1 MPWYT
6 GLDRVAKSTGRPV
19 ELVDGW
25 KSHGH
30 GPMNSVKS
38 IICHHTAGP
47 DNGKNYP
54 SYGTVRNGRPG
65 LPGPLAQLGI
75 GRDGTIYVFGAGV
88 AYHAGKVT
96 STKYNNWNALGIEAE
111 NNGTGEKWGDELM
124 ESYVLLVRALI
135 DEFKLPLSAVL
146 GHKEVCKPRGRKI
159 DPNFDMDAFRAAV
172 KRGYWKKGGGKPS
185 PAPAKPVE
193 SKPAPAKAKPAG
205 KEWPDVPMKVNGSK
219 TKEWDRAWREL
230 LAAVGYKD
238 KDLTK
243 NFQNWLKDH
252 GEYKGLVDS
261 SFGSMTV
268 KALQSFLKD
277 KGLYKGLIDGK
288 RQKMTIEAEKAYLS
302 LPANRGV
309 K

>member
-6 GLDRVAKSTGRPV
+6 GLDRVAKSTGRKV

-25 KSHGH
+25 EKHGH

-54 SYGTVRNGRPG
+54 SYNTVRNGRPG

-111 NNGTGEKWGDELM
+111 NNGVGEKWGDELM

-159 DPNFDMDAFRAAV
+159 DPNFDMGEFREAV
-172 KRGYWKKGGGKPS
+172 KRGYWKKGGSKPS

-193 SKPAPAKAKPAG
+193 SKPAPAKPKPEGKTVKQMADEVIAGKHGNGHDARRKSLGVSAATYAKVRAEVNARAGVKAPAKPKGKTVAQMATEVIAG
-205 KEWPDVPMKVNGSK
+205 KHGNGH
-219 TKEWDRAWREL
+219 A
-230 LAAVGYKD
+230 
-238 KDLTK
+238 
-243 NFQNWLKDH
+243 N
-252 GEYKGLVDS
+252 
-261 SFGSMTV
+261 
-268 KALQSFLKD
+268 
-277 KGLYKGLIDGK
+277 
-288 RQKMTIEAEKAYLS
+288 RQKSLGVSASTYAKVRAEVNK
-302 LPANRGV
+302 RV
-309 K
+309 